1 MDLKSIKGIGP
12 KTLEKLNANQ
22 IYSVD
27 DLLLTFPKKYMFYNV
42 DNINVFSGET
52 VCFRCRVYSRPIVI
66 KSMRNVKAFV
76 FYVIVNGQRH
86 KCVIFSGDYIR
97 YKLYKDIDIICY
109 GKFKQNE
116 KEFTLTNIFFE
127 DFECKVE
134 LDYGFYDINNS
145 TISKGIKSILESGY
159 TVEDTLPSK
168 YISKYRLLSMNEL
181 VYKAHFPNGVND
193 YIEIKRRTRYED
205 FFWYTCELEVL
216 RLSRGFEPKK
226 AKEINIDL
234 LNDYIEMLPY
244 KLTNDQKN
252 ALDKVIEDLK
262 SNKPMNRLLEGDVG
276 SGKTIVSFLASI
288 LTVKAGYQ
296 VAIMAPTEI
305 LAIQHYEGFKK
316 LFEGFNVE
324 LLTSSTKQK
333 DKREMLFKLL
343 HGRVDILIGTHALI
357 QDNVL
362 FSNLGLVIIDEQH
375 RFGVKQRKA
384 LVDKFKGVDA
394 LYMTATPIPR
404 TLGLTAFGDLDLT
417 LIKEKPA
424 NRLPVITKL
433 VSLDKINSLGKVLNR
448 HLAMDEQIYIVV
460 PLINVSDS
468 FNFIDINQ
476 AYNIFTEMLPD
487 ARINILHGKMKSADK
502 EQIMNDFKNH
512 KTDVLISTTVIEVGV
527 DVKNAS
533 NMVILNAERYGLSQ
547 IHQLRGR
554 VGRGNIQSYCY
565 LVTDKSETE
574 RLQILEKTNDGFELS
589 EEDFRLRG
597 PGDFLGE
604 EQSGFSSLNF
614 NFESKD
620 LTIWKCAISDSK
632 EYVLLVLGGLEKNDR
647 VLSMLKNVINK
658 NSNLN

>member
-1 MDLKSIKGIGP
+1 
-12 KTLEKLNANQ
+12 
-22 IYSVD
+22 
-27 DLLLTFPKKYMFYNV
+27 
-42 DNINVFSGET
+42 
-52 VCFRCRVYSRPIVI
+52 
-66 KSMRNVKAFV
+66 
-76 FYVIVNGQRH
+76 
-86 KCVIFSGDYIR
+86 
-97 YKLYKDIDIICY
+97 
-109 GKFKQNE
+109 
-116 KEFTLTNIFFE
+116 
-127 DFECKVE
+127 
-134 LDYGFYDINNS
+134 
-145 TISKGIKSILESGY
+145 
-159 TVEDTLPSK
+159 
-168 YISKYRLLSMNEL
+168 
-181 VYKAHFPNGVND
+181 
-193 YIEIKRRTRYED
+193 
-205 FFWYTCELEVL
+205 
-216 RLSRGFEPKK
+216 
-226 AKEINIDL
+226 
-234 LNDYIEMLPY
+234 
-244 KLTNDQKN
+244 
-252 ALDKVIEDLK
+252 
-262 SNKPMNRLLEGDVG
+262 
-276 SGKTIVSFLASI
+276 
-288 LTVKAGYQ
+288 
-296 VAIMAPTEI
+296 
-305 LAIQHYEGFKK
+305 
-316 LFEGFNVE
+316 
-324 LLTSSTKQK
+324 
-333 DKREMLFKLL
+333 
-343 HGRVDILIGTHALI
+343 
-357 QDNVL
+357 
-362 FSNLGLVIIDEQH
+362 
-375 RFGVKQRKA
+375 
-384 LVDKFKGVDA
+384 
-394 LYMTATPIPR
+394 MTATPIPR

-614 NFESKD
+614 DFESKD

>member
-12 KTLEKLNANQ
+12 KTLEKLYANQ
-22 IYSVD
+22 IYTVD
-27 DLLLTFPKKYMFYNV
+27 DLLLTFPKKYTFYNV
-42 DNINVFSGET
+42 DNSDIFSGET
-52 VCFRCRVYSRPIVI
+52 VCFRCKVASRPIVV
-66 KSMRNVKAFV
+66 KSTRNVKAFV
-76 FYVIVNGQRH
+76 FYVLVNNQKH

-97 YKLYKDIDIICY
+97 FKLYKDVDIICY
-109 GKFKQNE
+109 GRFKLIE

-127 DFECKVE
+127 EFECKTE
-134 LDYGFYDINNS
+134 IDYGFYDINNS
-145 TISKGIKSILESGY
+145 TISKGIKSILDSGY
-159 TVEDTLPSK
+159 KISETLPEK
-168 YISKYRLLSMNEL
+168 YITKYRLLTMEEL
-181 VYKAHFPNGVND
+181 IQKSHFPESSKD

-205 FFWYTCELEVL
+205 FFWYTCQLELL
-216 RLSRGFEPKK
+216 RISRGFEPKQPK
-226 AKEINIDL
+226 MINKEL
-234 LNDYIEMLPY
+234 VNDYINMLPY
-244 KLTNDQKN
+244 QLTLDQQK
-252 ALDKVIEDLK
+252 ALDVIIQDLS

-276 SGKTIVSFLASI
+276 SGKTIVSFLSAI
-288 LTVKAGYQ
+288 LAVKAGFQ

-316 LFEGFNVE
+316 LFQGFNVE

-333 DKREMLFKLL
+333 DKNEILFKLL

-357 QDNVL
+357 QDNVI

-424 NRLPVITKL
+424 NRLPIITKMI
-433 VSLDKINSLGKVLNR
+433 SLDKINSIGKILTR
-448 HLAMDEQIYIVV
+448 HLAMDEQIYVVV
-460 PLINVSDS
+460 PLINVSES

-476 AYNIFTEMLPD
+476 AYNIFSELLPD
-487 ARINILHGKMKSADK
+487 ARISILHGKMKSSDK
-502 EQIMNDFKNH
+502 EEIMNDFKNH
-512 KTDVLISTTVIEVGV
+512 KIDILISTTVIEVGV

-533 NMVILNAERYGLSQ
+533 TMVILNAERYGLSQ

-574 RLQILEKTNDGFELS
+574 RLQILEKVNDGFELS

-614 NFESKD
+614 DFESKD

-632 EYVLLVLGGLEKNDR
+632 EYVLLVLGGIEKNDR
-647 VLSMLKNVINK
+647 ILSLLKNVMNK
-658 NSNLN
+658 NNNLN